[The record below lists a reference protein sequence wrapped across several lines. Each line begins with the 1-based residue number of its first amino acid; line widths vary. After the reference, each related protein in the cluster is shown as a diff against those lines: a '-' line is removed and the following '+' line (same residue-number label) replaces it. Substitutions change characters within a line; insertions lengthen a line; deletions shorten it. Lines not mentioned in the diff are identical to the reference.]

1 MRKAFI
7 ILTGILFTLLFA
19 TCKQFTADIDDYL
32 SRWSSEAYITDSS
45 IKAVLQNDLNSI
57 PSVPSA
63 EDVSVTFKLK
73 NPKSFS
79 LDLPPAADPAK
90 KVVVFEHLTQAPVA
104 GTDYTLTQSEDRQSL
119 TLTYKASFLK
129 AHEWGAQDLSST
141 LSLYAAD
148 GRPFKQTYTL
158 KLKANTPP
166 PLPVFTVAKTAGASA
181 YYVLCIRVP
190 EMDKKVQG
198 SKLLHKDITRIEVNG
213 TPYPFS
219 VNEAENKFEKPES
232 GLFITHSA
240 VEKLN
245 EPDADD
251 VPADSSWVL
260 YYKTDVEVKAGA
272 AKKDYTIKLI
282 DEKGLVSGIVNAST
296 SPNKPETEDVC
307 ITKGAKIPES
317 GSGSSESDPTIIGT
331 DSEGA
336 ILSVSS
342 ATGNTT
348 VHCTCTDTSDGSV
361 TRYNG
366 NPVTV
371 PLPLKGAGEKKYK
384 LEYYTD
390 GEGFAATPV
399 QTVYY
404 KVVKRHTVS
413 FNVVGGNGSLK
424 GEYGSDQQTAT
435 TSPVTL
441 TVPHGYSVTFTATP
455 ADSTHYK
462 VGDWTCTPSE
472 GFTGASGQPNATLTV
487 TADTTVSVQ
496 FVPLNALT
504 LSMLKIHGKDARAGS
519 VTLSYTITQVKKE
532 DISLAFSGQTG
543 IAFTVSPSTLSLTE
557 GESQS
562 ITINVAASQGNYPA
576 WSKTVSITRAKND
589 VAKLRS
595 FTLNGET
602 KTAASDGS
610 FASEYEVASD
620 KAEVKGFSFA
630 DGSTGAT
637 ASVSPEGK
645 VSIPEDTGKTFTIT
659 VKAQD
664 GTVKQTITF
673 TVKRKKY
680 KVDYSVEIVDGGP
693 EGTIE
698 AGESGQTKSGTVWV
712 AHGASV
718 TFTGRV
724 PTIGWK
730 VAGWTGATATSSYTT
745 EATLSNVK
753 EPKTVTVKF
762 YQSDIKSPATWKDL
776 ARAVKSAPD
785 NATLTI
791 DGEIKATDAVGDK
804 GIINIEEGKR
814 LTIKGKGSSAV
825 LNADGKSSIFD
836 VSDILTLE
844 NITLK
849 KGAAFSNQSGGAGVY
864 INSKGTLIM
873 KGSSAITGCLA
884 ANYGGGVYVSGGT
897 FEMHDASAITGCS
910 ANGLSNMPSD
920 DPAKKGGGVYVSSGT
935 FKMQDSAIV
944 TPSTSGD
951 TDKPGKNDVYLKDG
965 KTITVG
971 STLLNA
977 HAARITPEL
986 YKKQTVLQAGSGV
999 TLKYE
1004 VGKFT
1009 VTPDGSDTWKIDS
1022 EGKLTLYE
1030 ATIKGSPSS
1039 NDAWKKLKQAVAN
1052 ASDGSTITI
1061 DGEIKATNHGSGDD
1075 ANYGR
1080 ITIDKDLTIKGK
1092 GGAGILDANQ
1102 LSPIFIVERNKTFT
1116 LDHMTLKNGKKDG
1129 APQYTGATGC
1139 GVYTYGTF
1147 NMQDGTI
1154 TKCEA
1159 VGDGG
1164 GVFVTAE
1171 GIFTMKNSTITGCTA
1186 TENGGGVCVNG
1197 GTFKMQGLSAITG
1210 CEAIGNT
1217 VNHKYGE
1224 GGGVYNKG
1232 TFEMTGG
1239 EIKNNKARV
1248 GGGIQNDHKL
1258 ILTGATLTGNT
1269 ASFIGGALSVSD
1281 SSLVEMTGGE
1291 IKGNT
1296 CSNGGGG
1303 VYIHRG
1309 SFTLKSGAS
1318 IEGNTALYG
1327 GGAVVNQYGTLI
1339 INGGSIKSNTA
1350 QQQGGG
1356 VYVSGNS
1363 TKRATLRMIQGDIS
1377 DNGAGWN
1384 GTSYT
1389 GEGGGVYNEGI
1400 FEMTGGEIKG
1410 NKAATGGGVYFS
1422 EGTFK
1427 MSGSAVVTPST
1438 GLEANVKGKNDVYLK
1453 TGQAITV
1460 DGTLSNNP
1468 AARITPESYTV
1479 TQVLQAGFGVTLANE
1494 VGKFAVTSKVIKD
1507 GIAEIWEIK
1516 STGDLEKSKYI
1527 DVRYDKLAY
1536 YLSSS
1541 YASSHAVE
1549 GINYIKITGTIPA
1562 DDLRD
1567 YIHPSSGGRLAKTI
1581 QYAHKKVALKLP
1593 DSIPE
1598 LTTMYNC
1605 FTKCEYL
1612 VSLEKIPS
1620 GVTSMESCFRYCT
1633 SLTKA
1638 PDIPSSVGTMEH
1650 CFDGCTDLT
1659 QAPTIHPGVT
1669 NMKWCFQ
1676 DCKALISAPVI
1687 PQGVTDI
1694 YSCFQGCEN
1703 LTQVP
1708 NIPSSVTGMGQ
1719 CFKYCAALTQ
1729 GPDIPSNVDNMY
1741 ECFEGCIN
1749 LRGVKL
1755 KCNYNGEYTLFTRV
1769 FKDCTAL
1776 KTGGIKVPNTYYDNY
1791 TTDNALDKMEVPGA
1805 DHDAKRRKFSKFY
1818 N

>member
-166 PLPVFTVAKTAGASA
+166 PTPGFTVVKTKASPV
-181 YYVLCIRVP
+181 YYVLCIKVP
-190 EMDKKVQG
+190 EMDTAVPG
-198 SKLLHKDITRIEVNG
+198 GLLHKDLARIEVNG
-213 TPYPFS
+213 ASYTFS
-219 VNEAENKFEKPES
+219 VNEAQTAFTKPEADV
-232 GLFITHSA
+232 FITYSA
-240 VEKLN
+240 VEKLD
-245 EPDADD
+245 EPDAAA
-251 VPADSSWVL
+251 VPADSRWVL

-296 SPNKPETEDVC
+296 SPNKPETEIVR

-317 GSGSSESDPTIIGT
+317 GSGSDTDPAIIGT
-331 DSEGA
+331 DNSGA
-336 ILSVSS
+336 VLSVSS
-342 ATGNTT
+342 ATANTT
-348 VHCTCTDTSDGSV
+348 VHCTVSEIGGS
-361 TRYNG
+361 TPTQYDG

-371 PLPLKGAGEKKYK
+371 PLPLNGVSEKKYK

-399 QTVYY
+399 KTVYY
-404 KVVKRHTVS
+404 KVVKGHTVT
-413 FNVVGGNGSLK
+413 FNVVGGNGSLEGK
-424 GEYGSDQQTAT
+424 YGSDQQTAT

-441 TVPHGYSVTFTATP
+441 TVPHGYSVTFTATL
-455 ADSTHYK
+455 ADATHYK

-472 GFTGASGQPNATLTV
+472 GFTGASGNPTATLIV

-496 FVPLNALT
+496 FVQLNALT
-504 LSMLKIHGKDARAGS
+504 LSTLTIHGKDARAGS
-519 VTLSYTITQVKKE
+519 VTLPYTVTQVKKE

-543 IAFTVSPSTLSLTE
+543 IDFTVTPSLPLNLTE

-562 ITINVAASQGNYPA
+562 ITINVAASPGNYPA
-576 WSKTVSITRAKND
+576 WSKTVRITRAKND
-589 VAKLRS
+589 KAKLQS

-602 KTAASDGS
+602 KTADANGD
-610 FASEYEVASD
+610 FASEYEVASET
-620 KAEVKGFSFA
+620 ATVAGFTFA
-630 DGSTGAT
+630 AGSTGAT
-637 ASVSPEGK
+637 ASVNPAGN

-664 GTVKQTITF
+664 GTQSTVEF

-698 AGESGQTKSGTVWV
+698 AGESGETKSGTVWV

-745 EATLSNVK
+745 KATLSNVT

-776 ARAVKSAPD
+776 ARAVKSAPAD
-785 NATLTI
+785 ADITI
-791 DGEIKATDAVGDK
+791 YDEIKATDAVGDK
-804 GIINIEEGKR
+804 GIINIEEGKK

-825 LNADGKSSIFD
+825 LNADGKSGIFD

-849 KGAAFSNQSGGAGVY
+849 KGATSSSHTGGAGVY
-864 INSKGTLIM
+864 VNPSGTLIM
-873 KGSSAITGCLA
+873 KGSSAITGCSG
-884 ANYGGGVYVSGGT
+884 NYGGGVYVGGGT
-897 FEMHDASAITGCS
+897 FEMHNTSTITGCTAS
-910 ANGLSNMPSD
+910 
-920 DPAKKGGGVYVSSGT
+920 KGGGVYVSNGT
-935 FKMQDSAIV
+935 FEMQDSAIV

-971 STLLNA
+971 STLSNA

-999 TLKYE
+999 TLKYK

-1061 DGEIKATNHGSGDD
+1061 DGEIKATNHGSGDN

-1080 ITIDKDLTIKGK
+1080 ITIDKDLTITGE

-1102 LSPIFIVERNKTFT
+1102 LSPIFIVNYNKTFT
-1116 LDHMTLKNGKKDG
+1116 LDHMTLKNGKKEG
-1129 APQYTGATGC
+1129 APQYTGSTGC

-1147 NMQDGTI
+1147 NMQDSTI
-1154 TKCEA
+1154 TNCEA

-1164 GVFVTAE
+1164 GVYVTS
-1171 GIFTMKNSTITGCTA
+1171 GGTCIMKNSTITGCTA
-1186 TENGGGVCVNG
+1186 TENGGGV
-1197 GTFKMQGLSAITG
+1197 
-1210 CEAIGNT
+1210 
-1217 VNHKYGE
+1217 
-1224 GGGVYNKG
+1224 
-1232 TFEMTGG
+1232 
-1239 EIKNNKARV
+1239 
-1248 GGGIQNDHKL
+1248 
-1258 ILTGATLTGNT
+1258 
-1269 ASFIGGALSVSD
+1269 
-1281 SSLVEMTGGE
+1281 
-1291 IKGNT
+1291 
-1296 CSNGGGG
+1296 
-1303 VYIHRG
+1303 
-1309 SFTLKSGAS
+1309 
-1318 IEGNTALYG
+1318 
-1327 GGAVVNQYGTLI
+1327 
-1339 INGGSIKSNTA
+1339 
-1350 QQQGGG
+1350 
-1356 VYVSGNS
+1356 YVSGNS
-1363 TKRATLRMIQGDIS
+1363 TKRGTLRMIQGDIS
-1377 DNGAGWN
+1377 DNGAGWS
-1384 GTSYT
+1384 GASYT
-1389 GEGGGVYNEGI
+1389 GTGGGVYNGGV
-1400 FEMTGGEIKG
+1400 FEMTGGEIKD
-1410 NKAATGGGVYFS
+1410 NKAQTGGGIYNNGTLILTNATLTENTATFIGGALCMSDGSSSEMTGGKIISNTCSGSGDGGGVYIHAGTFTLKSGAFIEGNTAYYGGGAYVGQNGTLIINGGSIKLNKAQSRGGGVYVSGNSTKRGTLRMIQGDISDNGAGWSGASYTGTGGGVYNGGVFEMTGGEIKDNKAQTGGGVYFS

-1438 GLEANVKGKNDVYLK
+1438 GLEANVKGKNDVYL
-1453 TGQAITV
+1453 TSGQAITV

-1468 AARITPESYTV
+1468 VARITPREYTAGHSYLTGN
-1479 TQVLQAGFGVTLANE
+1479 TNAHHL
-1494 VGKFAVTSKVIKD
+1494 KFAVTSKVIDD
-1507 GIAEIWEIK
+1507 GIAEVWEINVA
-1516 STGDLEKSKYI
+1516 GNLEKSKYI
-1527 DVRYDKLAY
+1527 DVRYNKLAY

-1541 YASSHAVE
+1541 YAVE

-1567 YIHPSSGGRLAKTI
+1567 YIYPSSGGRLAKTI

-1620 GVTSMESCFRYCT
+1620 GVTSMKECFRGCT
-1633 SLTKA
+1633 ALTKA
-1638 PDIPSSVGTMEH
+1638 PVIPDSVNDMEH
-1650 CFDGCTDLT
+1650 CFDGCTALKE
-1659 QAPTIHPGVT
+1659 APDIPSGVT
-1669 NMKWCFQ
+1669 EIKYCFQ
-1676 DCKALISAPVI
+1676 GCKELTKAPVL
-1687 PQGVTDI
+1687 PSGVTDI
-1694 YSCFQGCEN
+1694 YGCFAGCKKLTKAPAIPSGVTEISTCFSGCE
-1703 LTQVP
+1703 
-1708 NIPSSVTGMGQ
+1708 
-1719 CFKYCAALTQ
+1719 ALTR
-1729 GPDIPSNVDNMY
+1729 GPDIPSTVGNMWR
-1741 ECFEGCIN
+1741 CFQGCTN
-1749 LRGVKL
+1749 LQELKL
-1755 KCNYNGEYTLFTRV
+1755 MCNYDGQFTLFKEV
-1769 FKDCTAL
+1769 FDGCSNL
-1776 KTGGIKVPNTYYDNY
+1776 NNGGIQVPQNQLQAYQD
-1791 TTDNALDKMEVPGA
+1791 GA
-1805 DHDAKRRKFSKFY
+1805 DHMGTTAAKFSGF
-1818 N
+1818 

>member
-166 PLPVFTVAKTAGASA
+166 PTPGFTVVKTKASPV
-181 YYVLCIRVP
+181 YYVLCIKVP
-190 EMDKKVQG
+190 DMDKKVQG
-198 SKLLHKDITRIEVNG
+198 SRLLHKDITRIEVNG

-219 VNEAENKFEKPES
+219 VNEAENRFEKPES
-232 GLFITHSA
+232 GLFMSYSA
-240 VEKLN
+240 VEKLDDS
-245 EPDADD
+245 DAAD
-251 VPADSSWVL
+251 VPSGGWVL
-260 YYKTDVEVKAGA
+260 YYKTDVEVREGA
-272 AKKDYTIKLI
+272 AKKDYTVRLA
-282 DEKGLVSGIVNAST
+282 DAKGLVSGILNAST
-296 SPNKPETEDVC
+296 KPNKAEAEKVD
-307 ITKGAKIPES
+307 ITKGNIFGS
-317 GSGSSESDPTIIGT
+317 GSGSSEGDPVIIAC
-331 DSEGA
+331 DSTGA
-336 ILSVSS
+336 ALKVSS
-342 ATGNTT
+342 ATAGVT
-348 VHCTCTDTSDGSV
+348 VHGTLTDTGTAES
-361 TRYNG
+361 TQYNG
-366 NPVTV
+366 NPITV

-404 KVVKRHTVS
+404 KVVKRHTVT
-413 FNVVGGNGSLK
+413 FNVDGGNGSLK
-424 GEYGSDQQTAT
+424 GEYGSDQQTAI
-435 TSPVTL
+435 TSTVTL

-455 ADSTHYK
+455 TDPTHYK
-462 VGDWTCTPSE
+462 VGDWTCEPSE
-472 GFTGASGQPNATLTV
+472 GFTGASGNPTATLSV
-487 TADTTVSVQ
+487 KADTTVSVQ
-496 FVPLNALT
+496 FVQLNALT
-504 LSMLKIHGKDARAGS
+504 LSRLEIHGKDARAGS

-532 DISLAFSGQTG
+532 DISLAFSGYST
-543 IAFTVSPSTLSLTE
+543 IPFTVTSSSPLPLNLTE
-557 GESQS
+557 GTPQN
-562 ITINVAASQGNYPA
+562 ITINVAARPGNYPA
-576 WSKTVSITRAKND
+576 WSRTVNITRAKND

-602 KTAASDGS
+602 KTADANGD
-610 FASEYEVASD
+610 FASEYEVASET
-620 KAEVKGFSFA
+620 ATVAGFSFA

-637 ASVSPEGK
+637 ASVSPAGN

-664 GTVKQTITF
+664 GTEKQAISF

-745 EATLSNVK
+745 KATLSNVT

-804 GIINIEEGKR
+804 GIINIEEGKK

-825 LNADGKSSIFD
+825 LNADSKDGIFD

-849 KGAAFSNQSGGAGVY
+849 KGATSSSHTGGAGAY
-864 INSKGTLIM
+864 INPSGTLIM
-873 KGSSAITGCLA
+873 KGSSAITGCSG
-884 ANYGGGVYVSGGT
+884 NYGGGVYVSGT
-897 FEMHDASAITGCS
+897 FEMHDTSTITGCTAS
-910 ANGLSNMPSD
+910 
-920 DPAKKGGGVYVSSGT
+920 KGGGVYVSSGT

-971 STLLNA
+971 STLSNA

-986 YKKQTVLQAGSGV
+986 YKKQTVLKADSSV

-1129 APQYTGATGC
+1129 APQYTGVTGC

-1248 GGGIQNDHKL
+1248 GGGIYNNGTL
-1258 ILTGATLTGNT
+1258 ILTNATLTENT
-1269 ASFIGGALSVSD
+1269 ATFIGGALCM
-1281 SSLVEMTGGE
+1281 SSSASSGKMTGGKIINNE
-1291 IKGNT
+1291 
-1296 CSNGGGG
+1296 CSGSSDGGG
-1303 VYIHRG
+1303 VYIHAG
-1309 SFTLKSGAS
+1309 TFTLNSGAF
-1318 IEGNTALYG
+1318 IEGNTAYYG
-1327 GGAVVNQYGTLI
+1327 GGAYVNQNGTLI
-1339 INGGSIKSNTA
+1339 INGGSIKLNKA
-1350 QQQGGG
+1350 QNGGG

-1363 TKRATLRMIQGDIS
+1363 TKRGTLRMIQGDIS
-1377 DNGAGWN
+1377 DNGAGWD

-1389 GEGGGVYNEGI
+1389 GEGGGVYNGGV
-1400 FEMTGGEIKG
+1400 FEMTGGEIKD
-1410 NKAATGGGVYFS
+1410 NKAGTGGGVYFTS
-1422 EGTFK
+1422 SKGTFK
-1427 MSGSAVVTPST
+1427 MSGSAVVTPAT
-1438 GLEANVKGKNDVYLK
+1438 GSEANSKGKNDVYL
-1453 TGQAITV
+1453 TSGQAITV

-1468 AARITPESYTV
+1468 AARITPREYT
-1479 TQVLQAGFGVTLANE
+1479 AGHLYLTGNTNAHHR
-1494 VGKFAVTSKVIKD
+1494 KFAVTSKVIKD

-1541 YASSHAVE
+1541 YASSYAVE

-1567 YIHPSSGGRLAKTI
+1567 YIYPSSGGRLAKTI

-1605 FTKCEYL
+1605 FTNCEYL

-1620 GVTSMESCFRYCT
+1620 GVTSMKECFRGCT
-1633 SLTKA
+1633 ALTKAPVIPDSVNDMEQCFDGCTALKEA
-1638 PDIPSSVGTMEH
+1638 PDIPS
-1650 CFDGCTDLT
+1650 
-1659 QAPTIHPGVT
+1659 GVT
-1669 NMKWCFQ
+1669 EIKYCFQ
-1676 DCKALISAPVI
+1676 GCKELTKAPVL
-1687 PQGVTDI
+1687 PSGVTDI
-1694 YSCFQGCEN
+1694 YGCFAGCKKLTKAPAIPSGVTEISTCFSGCE
-1703 LTQVP
+1703 
-1708 NIPSSVTGMGQ
+1708 
-1719 CFKYCAALTQ
+1719 ALTR
-1729 GPDIPSNVDNMY
+1729 GPDIPSTVGNMRR
-1741 ECFEGCIN
+1741 CFQGCTN
-1749 LRGVKL
+1749 LQELKL
-1755 KCNYNGEYTLFTRV
+1755 MCNYDGQFTLFKEV
-1769 FKDCTAL
+1769 FDGCSNL
-1776 KTGGIKVPNTYYDNY
+1776 NNGGIQVPQNQLQAYQDGAGHMG
-1791 TTDNALDKMEVPGA
+1791 TTAA
-1805 DHDAKRRKFSKFY
+1805 KFSGF
-1818 N
+1818 

>member
-166 PLPVFTVAKTAGASA
+166 PTPGFTVVKTKAPSA
-181 YYVLCIRVP
+181 YYVLCIKVP
-190 EMDKKVQG
+190 EMDTAVPG
-198 SKLLHKDITRIEVNG
+198 GPLHKDLARIEVNG
-213 TPYPFS
+213 ASYTFS
-219 VNEAENKFEKPES
+219 VNEAQTAFTKPEADV
-232 GLFITHSA
+232 FITYSD
-240 VEKLN
+240 VEKLD
-245 EPDADD
+245 EPDAAA
-251 VPADSSWVL
+251 VPADSRWVL

-296 SPNKPETEDVC
+296 SPNKPETEDVR

-317 GSGSSESDPTIIGT
+317 GSGSETDPTIIGT
-331 DSEGA
+331 DSSEA
-336 ILSVSS
+336 ALSVSS
-342 ATGNTT
+342 ATANTT
-348 VHCTCTDTSDGSV
+348 VHCTVSEIGGSTPV
-361 TRYNG
+361 KYDG
-366 NPVTV
+366 NPVDV
-371 PLPLKGAGEKKYK
+371 PLPLNSAGEKKYK

-404 KVVKRHTVS
+404 KVVKGHTVT
-413 FNVVGGNGSLK
+413 FNVVGGNGSLEGK
-424 GEYGSDQQTAT
+424 YGSDQQTAT

-455 ADSTHYK
+455 TDTTHYK

-472 GFTGASGQPNATLTV
+472 GFTGASGNPTATLIV

-496 FVPLNALT
+496 FVQLNALT
-504 LSMLKIHGKDARAGS
+504 LSMLKIHGKDASAGS
-519 VTLSYTITQVKKE
+519 VTLPYTVTQVKKE

-543 IAFTVSPSTLSLTE
+543 IDFTVTPSLPLNLTE
-557 GESQS
+557 GIPQS
-562 ITINVAASQGNYPA
+562 ITIKVAASPGNYPE
-576 WSKTVSITRAKND
+576 WTKTVSITRAKND
-589 VAKLRS
+589 KAKLQS

-602 KTAASDGS
+602 KTADANGD
-610 FASEYEVASD
+610 FASEYEVASET
-620 KAEVKGFSFA
+620 ATVAGFTFA
-630 DGSTGAT
+630 AGSTGAT
-637 ASVSPEGK
+637 ASVSPEGN
-645 VSIPEDTGKTFTIT
+645 VPIPEDTGKTFTIT

-664 GTVKQTITF
+664 GTQSTVEF

-698 AGESGQTKSGTVWV
+698 AGESGQTTGGTVWV

-730 VAGWTGATATSSYTT
+730 VAGWTGATATSPYKTK
-745 EATLSNVK
+745 ATLSNVTAAS
-753 EPKTVTVKF
+753 TVTVKF
-762 YQSDIKSPATWKDL
+762 YQSDLKSPATWKDL
-776 ARAVKSAPD
+776 ARAVKSAPAD
-785 NATLTI
+785 AVITI
-791 DGEIKATDAVGDK
+791 YDEIKATAAVGDK
-804 GIINIEEGKR
+804 GIINIEEGKK

-849 KGAAFSNQSGGAGVY
+849 NGAAFSNQSGGAGVY

-873 KGSSAITGCLA
+873 KGSSAITDCSA
-884 ANYGGGVYVSGGT
+884 VNWGGGVYVNGGT
-897 FEMHDASAITGCS
+897 FEMHDASTITGCL

-965 KTITVG
+965 KTITVD
-971 STLLNA
+971 SILLNA

-1061 DGEIKATNHGSGDD
+1061 DGEIKATSDGSGDD

-1102 LSPIFIVERNKTFT
+1102 LSPIFIVQHNKTFT
-1116 LDHMTLKNGKKDG
+1116 LDHMTLKNGKKEG
-1129 APQYTGATGC
+1129 APQYTGSTGC

-1147 NMQDGTI
+1147 NMQDSTI
-1154 TKCEA
+1154 TNCEA

-1164 GVFVTAE
+1164 GVYVTS
-1171 GIFTMKNSTITGCTA
+1171 GGTCIMKNSTITGCTA
-1186 TENGGGVCVNG
+1186 TENGGGVCVSG
-1197 GTFKMQGLSAITG
+1197 GTFKMQGSSTITG

-1232 TFEMTGG
+1232 SFEMTGG

-1248 GGGIQNDHKL
+1248 GGGIYNNGTL
-1258 ILTGATLTGNT
+1258 ILTNATLTGNT
-1269 ASFIGGALSVSD
+1269 ATFIGGALCMSD
-1281 SSLVEMTGGE
+1281 GSSSEMTGGK
-1291 IKGNT
+1291 IISNT
-1296 CSNGGGG
+1296 CSGSGDGGG
-1303 VYIHRG
+1303 VYIHAG
-1309 SFTLKSGAS
+1309 TFTLKSGAS
-1318 IEGNTALYG
+1318 IESNTADYG
-1327 GGAVVNQYGTLI
+1327 GGAYVGQNGTLI
-1339 INGGSIKSNTA
+1339 INGGSIKLNKA
-1350 QQQGGG
+1350 QSRGGG

-1363 TKRATLRMIQGDIS
+1363 AKRGTLRMIQGDIS

-1389 GEGGGVYNEGI
+1389 GTGGGVYNNGV
-1400 FEMTGGEIKG
+1400 FEMTGGEIKD
-1410 NKAATGGGVYFS
+1410 NKAQTGGGVYFS

-1427 MSGSAVVTPST
+1427 MSGSAVVTPAT
-1438 GLEANVKGKNDVYLK
+1438 GSEANVKGKNDVYLV

-1468 AARITPESYTV
+1468 AARITPEEYKENVPVLRGNITDGSPQNRKKFTV
-1479 TQVLQAGFGVTLANE
+1479 PPEKVTEDSENWNVFWYIADNGNLKAEVEDPDMLKTVIDGSPNNTIIKLGNISDLKTVEIWGYRKIMLKADRAVTLTCSSKGNDYKHLRVKEHASLILKGPITLQGADYGGNSQYALYVE
-1494 VGKFAVTSKVIKD
+1494 NGGKAEIKD
-1507 GIAEIWEIK
+1507 GV
-1516 STGDLEKSKYI
+1516 T
-1527 DVRYDKLAY
+1527 
-1536 YLSSS
+1536 
-1541 YASSHAVE
+1541 
-1549 GINYIKITGTIPA
+1549 ITGFKNGNIGPVVSDGNLTMSGGEISGNKA
-1562 DDLRD
+1562 KNGGGV
-1567 YIHPSSGGRLAKTI
+1567 YIHATWR
-1581 QYAHKKVALKLP
+1581 YF
-1593 DSIPE
+1593 
-1598 LTTMYNC
+1598 TM
-1605 FTKCEYL
+1605 
-1612 VSLEKIPS
+1612 
-1620 GVTSMESCFRYCT
+1620 
-1633 SLTKA
+1633 
-1638 PDIPSSVGTMEH
+1638 
-1650 CFDGCTDLT
+1650 
-1659 QAPTIHPGVT
+1659 
-1669 NMKWCFQ
+1669 
-1676 DCKALISAPVI
+1676 
-1687 PQGVTDI
+1687 
-1694 YSCFQGCEN
+1694 
-1703 LTQVP
+1703 
-1708 NIPSSVTGMGQ
+1708 
-1719 CFKYCAALTQ
+1719 
-1729 GPDIPSNVDNMY
+1729 
-1741 ECFEGCIN
+1741 
-1749 LRGVKL
+1749 
-1755 KCNYNGEYTLFTRV
+1755 
-1769 FKDCTAL
+1769 
-1776 KTGGIKVPNTYYDNY
+1776 TGGTIKGNTADKGGGVYVNGSLNGGYPIRGQFLMKGGTITGNTAETNGKAVLVYYADFKWESGQITEN
-1791 TTDNALDKMEVPGA
+1791 TGNGA
-1805 DHDAKRRKFSKFY
+1805 AVATELSGNFNNSTNPHQEPS
-1818 N
+1818 

>member
-7 ILTGILFTLLFA
+7 ILTGMLFTLLFA
-19 TCKQFTADIDDYL
+19 TCTQFTADIDGYL
-32 SRWSSEAYITDSS
+32 SYWASEAYITDSS

-63 EDVSVTFKLK
+63 EDVSVTFKLQ

-79 LDLPPAADPAK
+79 LDLPPAAAPAK
-90 KVVVFEHLTQAPVA
+90 KVIVFEHLTQAPVA

-166 PLPVFTVAKTAGASA
+166 PTPGFTVVKTKASPV
-181 YYVLCIRVP
+181 YYVLCIKVP
-190 EMDKKVQG
+190 DMDKKVQG
-198 SKLLHKDITRIEVNG
+198 SRLLHKDITRIEVNG

-219 VNEAENKFEKPES
+219 VNEAENRFEKPES
-232 GLFITHSA
+232 GLFMSYSA
-240 VEKLN
+240 VEKLDDS
-245 EPDADD
+245 DAAD
-251 VPADSSWVL
+251 VPSGGWVL
-260 YYKTDVEVKAGA
+260 YYKTDVEVREGA
-272 AKKDYTIKLI
+272 AKKDYTVRLA
-282 DEKGLVSGIVNAST
+282 DAKGLVSGILNAST
-296 SPNKPETEDVC
+296 KPNKAEAEKVD
-307 ITKGAKIPES
+307 ITKGNIFGS
-317 GSGSSESDPTIIGT
+317 GSGSSEGDPVIIAC
-331 DSEGA
+331 DSTGA
-336 ILSVSS
+336 ALKVSS
-342 ATGNTT
+342 ATAGVT
-348 VHCTCTDTSDGSV
+348 VHGTLTDTGTAES
-361 TRYNG
+361 TQYNG
-366 NPVTV
+366 NPITV

-404 KVVKRHTVS
+404 KVVKRHTVT
-413 FNVVGGNGSLK
+413 FNVDGGNGSLK

-455 ADSTHYK
+455 TDPTHYK
-462 VGDWTCTPSE
+462 VGDWTCEPSE
-472 GFTGASGQPNATLTV
+472 GFTGASGQANATLTV
-487 TADTTVSVQ
+487 TAHTTVSVQ
-496 FVPLNALT
+496 FVQLNALT
-504 LSMLKIHGKDARAGS
+504 STTFKIHGQDASAGS
-519 VTLSYTITQVKKE
+519 VTLPYDKAQVTKG
-532 DISLAFSGQTG
+532 DIELAFSGHTG
-543 IAFTVSPSTLSLTE
+543 LSFTVSQDPLTLAA
-557 GESQS
+557 GETKS
-562 ITINVAASQGNYPA
+562 ITIDVAASPGNYPA
-576 WSKTVSITRAKND
+576 WTRTVNITRSLND
-589 VAKLRS
+589 VAELTS

-602 KTAASDGS
+602 KNAPFDSEYTV
-610 FASEYEVASD
+610 ASETATVA
-620 KAEVKGFSFA
+620 GFTFA
-630 DGSTGAT
+630 AGSTGAT
-637 ASVSPEGK
+637 ASVSPAGN

-664 GTVKQTITF
+664 GTEKQAISF

-745 EATLSNVK
+745 KATLSNVT

-804 GIINIEEGKR
+804 GIINIEEGKK

-825 LNADGKSSIFD
+825 LNADSKDGIFD

-849 KGAAFSNQSGGAGVY
+849 KGATSSSHTGGAGAY
-864 INSKGTLIM
+864 INPSGTLIM
-873 KGSSAITGCLA
+873 KGSSAITGCSG
-884 ANYGGGVYVSGGT
+884 NYGGGVYVSGT
-897 FEMHDASAITGCS
+897 FEMHDTSTITGCTAS
-910 ANGLSNMPSD
+910 
-920 DPAKKGGGVYVSSGT
+920 KGGGVYVSSGT

-971 STLLNA
+971 STLSNA

-986 YKKQTVLQAGSGV
+986 YKKQTVLKADSGV

-1102 LSPIFIVERNKTFT
+1102 LSPIFIVEYNKTFT

-1147 NMQDGTI
+1147 NMQDSTI
-1154 TKCEA
+1154 TNCEA
-1159 VGDGG
+1159 MGDGG
-1164 GVFVTAE
+1164 GVYVTS
-1171 GIFTMKNSTITGCTA
+1171 GGTCIMKNSTITGCTA
-1186 TENGGGVCVNG
+1186 TENGGGVCVSG
-1197 GTFKMQGLSAITG
+1197 GTFKMQGSSAITG
-1210 CEAIGNT
+1210 CEAIDDTGT
-1217 VNHKYGE
+1217 QKYGY

-1232 TFEMTGG
+1232 TVKMTGG

-1248 GGGIQNDHKL
+1248 GGGIDNNGTL
-1258 ILTGATLTGNT
+1258 ILTNATLTGNT
-1269 ASFIGGALSVSD
+1269 ATLGSALCMSSD
-1281 SSLVEMTGGE
+1281 SSGEMTGGK
-1291 IKGNT
+1291 IISNT
-1296 CSNGGGG
+1296 CSGSGDGG
-1303 VYIHRG
+1303 VYIHAG
-1309 SFTLKSGAS
+1309 TFTLKSGAS
-1318 IEGNTALYG
+1318 IESNTADYG
-1327 GGAVVNQYGTLI
+1327 GGAYVGQNGTLI
-1339 INGGSIKSNTA
+1339 INGGSIKLNKA
-1350 QQQGGG
+1350 RRGGG

-1363 TKRATLRMIQGDIS
+1363 TKRGTLRMIQGDIS

-1389 GEGGGVYNEGI
+1389 GTGGGVYNSGV
-1400 FEMTGGEIKG
+1400 FEMTGGEIKD
-1410 NKAATGGGVYFS
+1410 NKAETGGGVYFS

-1438 GLEANVKGKNDVYLK
+1438 GAEANDKGKNDVYLESGK
-1453 TGQAITV
+1453 KITV
-1460 DGTLSNNP
+1460 DGTLTGTAP
-1468 AARITPESYTV
+1468 VARITPREYTADHLYLTGNTNTHHRKFTV
-1479 TQVLQAGFGVTLANE
+1479 TSDVKE
-1494 VGKFAVTSKVIKD
+1494 E
-1507 GIAEIWEIK
+1507 GIAQAWIIDSAGKLKK
-1516 STGDLEKSKYI
+1516 SNME
-1527 DVRYDKLAY
+1527 VRYNRLAY
-1536 YLSSS
+1536 YLTTST
-1541 YASSHAVE
+1541 HAVVVN
-1549 GINYIKITGTIPA
+1549 GIYRFKIIGDIPQAHLQGQYFNYPGKLAQTINT
-1562 DDLRD
+1562 
-1567 YIHPSSGGRLAKTI
+1567 SG
-1581 QYAHKKVALKLP
+1581 KKVALILP
-1593 DSIPE
+1593 DSIPG
-1598 LTTMYNC
+1598 LGGMYQC
-1605 FTKCEYL
+1605 FYGCEYL
-1612 VSLEKIPS
+1612 VSLENIPS
-1620 GVTSMESCFRYCT
+1620 GVMSIQECFKGCKN
-1633 SLTKA
+1633 LTKA
-1638 PDIPSSVGTMEH
+1638 PVIPSSVTDMEG
-1650 CFDGCTDLT
+1650 CFNGCENLT
-1659 QAPTIHPGVT
+1659 EAPVIPSNVT
-1669 NMKWCFQ
+1669 KIKRCFQ
-1676 DCKALISAPVI
+1676 DCKALIRAPVI

-1694 YSCFQGCEN
+1694 YSCFQGCKN

-1708 NIPSSVTGMGQ
+1708 NIPSSVTSMGQ

-1755 KCNYNGEYTLFTRV
+1755 KCNYNDEYTRFTRV
-1769 FKDCTAL
+1769 FKTCSAL
-1776 KTGGIKVPNTYYDNY
+1776 QAGGIKVKNTYYDNY